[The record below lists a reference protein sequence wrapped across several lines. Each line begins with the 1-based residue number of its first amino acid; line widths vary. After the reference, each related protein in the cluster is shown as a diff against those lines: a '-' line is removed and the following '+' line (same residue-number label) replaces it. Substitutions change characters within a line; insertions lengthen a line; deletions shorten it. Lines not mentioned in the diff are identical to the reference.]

1 MAQEHDT
8 SHPNLDPDNWDEF
21 DEAGHRALDAMI
33 GYLRNVRDRKV
44 WREAPQD
51 IARKFESPLPRDPRA
66 VADVLADFESD
77 IKPFVTGNTHP
88 LFMGWVHGAGTPV
101 GMLAEMLAAGLNA
114 NCGGRN
120 HIGITVEQQIT
131 RWVAELFHFPK
142 DASGLFVTG
151 TSMANFLGLLVAR
164 TATLGIGVKAQG
176 LRTSSQLTAYTS
188 AEVHGCVAQ
197 AAEMSGIGSEFL
209 RRIPVDA
216 AGAIRPD
223 LLENAIAADRE
234 KGLRPFLVVG
244 TAGTVN
250 TGAFDDLTG
259 LSALCRRE
267 KLWFHVD
274 GAFGAMCALSDNLR
288 PRVSG
293 IESADSVAF
302 DFHKWVHVPY
312 DAGFLIVRDPE
323 AHRRTFSS
331 PAAYLNRAAGGLAA
345 GDVWPCD
352 LGPDLSRGF
361 RALKTW
367 MTFQTYGAARIG
379 ACIEHNCRT
388 AKYLES
394 KINESEFF
402 EMRAP
407 VALNIVCFG
416 LKAPGNGTLNGKIA
430 IDLHQRG
437 VAAPSTTT
445 LNGEVVIRAAIVNH
459 RTTESDMD
467 RFLEELHVSAL
478 NVVRAEMG
486 GSASPP
492 ADQDAIKAS
501 VRRA

>member
-1 MAQEHDT
+1 MVEGR
-8 SHPNLDPDNWDEF
+8 HPPHPDLDPENWDEF
-21 DEAGHRALDAMI
+21 GKAGHQALDAMI
-33 GYLRNVRDRKV
+33 GYLRGVRDRKV
-44 WREAPQD
+44 WQEAPAD
-51 IARKFESPLPRDPRA
+51 VAGRFETPLPWGSRDI
-66 VADVLADFESD
+66 ADVLADVESN

-120 HIGITVEQQIT
+120 HIGVTVEQQIT
-131 RWVAELFHFPK
+131 RWIAELFGFPK
-142 DASGLFVTG
+142 DSSGLFVTG

-164 TATLGIGVKAQG
+164 TAALGDGIKAQG
-176 LRTSSQLTAYTS
+176 LRALPQLTAYTS
-188 AEVHGCVAQ
+188 AEVHGCVVQ
-197 AAEMSGIGSEFL
+197 SAEMSGIGSEFL

-216 AGAIRPD
+216 AGAIRLD
-223 LLENAIAADRE
+223 CLENAIAADRAS
-234 KGLRPFLVVG
+234 GLLPFLVVG

-250 TGAFDDLTG
+250 TGAFDDLTR

-274 GAFGAMCALSDNLR
+274 GAFGAMCALSASLR
-288 PRVSG
+288 PLVAG
-293 IESADSVAF
+293 LENADSVAF

-312 DAGFLIVRDPE
+312 DAGFLIVRDPDI
-323 AHRRTFSS
+323 HRRTFSN
-331 PAAYLNRAAGGLAA
+331 PAAYLNRAEGGLAA

-394 KINESEFF
+394 RINESGFF

-407 VALNIVCFG
+407 VVLNIVCFG
-416 LKAPGNGTLNGKIA
+416 LKAPGNGALNGKIV
-430 IDLHQRG
+430 IDLHRRG

-445 LNGEVVIRAAIVNH
+445 LDGQTVIRAAIVNH

-467 RFLEELHVSAL
+467 RFLEELHISAL
-478 NVVRAEMG
+478 NVLRAEMG
-486 GSASPP
+486 GSEDQP
-492 ADQDAIKAS
+492 ADRKDTTAS